1 MVTVPSISHR
11 KSAVDPTD
19 SSATIRR
26 YRLTGAGPMKRE
38 GDMHDQAVETE
49 TSLAG
54 DDPAHRTHALR
65 WWVEILLT
73 LGFYIIYS
81 AVRNQFGSA
90 LGEQVKDASFNNA
103 ITVIDAEKA
112 LGLYVEEWV
121 QARFLDW
128 DWFLVFWNV
137 FYGSFHFI
145 VTIFAMI
152 FMFARY
158 PRRYAFMRSALCAT
172 TTVALVGFAFFP
184 LMPPRL
190 LSNCV
195 SQYGACVPG
204 HDYVDT
210 LVHPGGLWSFE
221 SGTMETISNQ
231 YAAMPS
237 LHVAWALW
245 STIALYPVLHARWS
259 RAAIAVYPAL
269 TMFAIVVTANHYWID
284 ALGGMVALGI
294 GLALAR
300 PLARLLPGPAGSLST
315 NAA

>member
-1 MVTVPSISHR
+1 MQEP
-11 KSAVDPTD
+11 AVDTDLAIDDATSPPT
-19 SSATIRR
+19 RH
-26 YRLTGAGPMKRE
+26 P
-38 GDMHDQAVETE
+38 
-49 TSLAG
+49 
-54 DDPAHRTHALR
+54 LR

-81 AVRNQFGSA
+81 GIRNQFGSA
-90 LGEQVKDASFNNA
+90 LGDKVKNSAFDNA
-103 ITVIDAEKA
+103 IVVIDVEKA

-121 QARFLDW
+121 QAQFIAW
-128 DWFLVFWNV
+128 DWFVVFWNV

-145 VTIFAMI
+145 VTIFAMV

-172 TTVALVGFAFFP
+172 TTVALVGFAFYP

-195 SQYGACVPG
+195 SQYGACQPG
-204 HDYVDT
+204 HDYIDT

-245 STIALYPVLHARWS
+245 STIALYPVLRSRWARLS
-259 RAAIAVYPAL
+259 IAAYPAL

-284 ALGGMVALGI
+284 AIGGVVALGA

-300 PLARLLPGPAGSLST
+300 PLARLLPGPAGTLSLD
-315 NAA
+315 AA